1 MDAILERI
9 LNELKKQGKR
19 QYELTD
25 YLNLNHNSFGN
36 WKSGLNK
43 SYLKYLYQ
51 IAEFLGVSV
60 EYIKGETDEKNT
72 ASEETETDQKFLKML
87 KSMTPEEKDLF
98 YGIMKSIIEQKKNK
112 EE

>member
-1 MDAILERI
+1 MDTILERI
-9 LNELKKQGKR
+9 IEELKKQGKK

-43 SYLKYLYQ
+43 SYIKYLYQ

-60 EYIKGETDEKNT
+60 EYLKGETAQKNT
-72 ASEETETDQKFLKML
+72 ASEESETDREFLKMF
-87 KSMTPEEKDLF
+87 KTMTPEEKDLF
-98 YGIMKSIIEQKKNK
+98 YGIMKSIIDRRK
-112 EE
+112 E

>member
-1 MDAILERI
+1 MDTILERI
-9 LNELKKQGKR
+9 IEELKKQGKK

-51 IAEFLGVSV
+51 IAEFFGVSV
-60 EYIKGETDEKNT
+60 EYLKGETTEKNT
-72 ASEETETDQKFLKML
+72 ASEESETDRQFFEML

-98 YGIMKSIIEQKKNK
+98 YGIMKSIIDRRK
-112 EE
+112 